1 MPDISLRFHR
11 DMLVLSAPVA
21 AALAR
26 QGFDASLDLE
36 YANMVEPEA
45 VRDAL
50 RLNQIAGVQCLV
62 ANTAGITP
70 ARLAHRGLEER
81 APEVAGAALEAA
93 RQLAPQHLLAEVGPC
108 GLPLDPSSKSSLNEN
123 RDQYARAARACA
135 GQELDAL
142 FLNGFANPTDLKCAL
157 MGVRQVSDVA
167 VFASVDVRADGLL
180 ADGRNPFDEALG
192 VMADFGASVAGFA
205 TRAPLERAEA
215 FARMAAGVGL
225 LPVLAQLTVTEH
237 APRQGAATPENP
249 YYCPDVLVDAGVR
262 LRAAGAQ
269 FLRAAGKA
277 TPAYAGALVAAS
289 AGLDV
294 VPPGRGGR
302 ERHGG
307 PGAQKTR
314 CAAPITGRSKTW
326 WTPCSPMR
334 GRSPSAVWTWSWPP
348 SRRTFPMTWRRS
360 SRCSLRAPTRASAC
374 ATN

>member
-294 VPPGRGGR
+294 VR
-302 ERHGG
+302 
-307 PGAQKTR
+307 PGAG
-314 CAAPITGRSKTW
+314 A
-326 WTPCSPMR
+326 
-334 GRSPSAVWTWSWPP
+334 
-348 SRRTFPMTWRRS
+348 
-360 SRCSLRAPTRASAC
+360 
-374 ATN
+374 